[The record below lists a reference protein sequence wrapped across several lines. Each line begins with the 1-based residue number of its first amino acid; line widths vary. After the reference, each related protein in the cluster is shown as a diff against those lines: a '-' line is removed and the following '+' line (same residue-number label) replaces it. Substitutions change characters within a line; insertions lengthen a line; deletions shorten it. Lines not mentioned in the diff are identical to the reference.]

1 MEFTPELLRQ
11 YAETLVEKRT
21 REDYSVL
28 AVYLTG
34 SILTE
39 QDPFLGGTTDID
51 LVFVHVGDPE
61 KNREFLPINE
71 DVHYDF
77 LHHPQRKYLDRISL
91 RVDPLMGPILSEAV
105 VLYDPQHFIDLTQ
118 ASVRGLYYQRENVV
132 LRAQTLSKT
141 ARSKWFEFQPPPK
154 TLGPSEILAYLG
166 ILNSAANAIA
176 LLVGELLTERR
187 FLINLEQLSKKIG
200 KPGFYPG
207 FLGMLGAPQ
216 TDIDLLKGWTKD
228 WEKDYKVISKNQAVP
243 VLNPIRFNYYYKGFE
258 HILGGDQ
265 PVNILW
271 ALLRTWTLMAG
282 SFQEN
287 DKGFQN
293 WKDAMRHLKL
303 LDDGFAERLLAL
315 DALLDQIEN
324 VIHHWDFS

>member
-11 YAETLVEKRT
+11 YAETLVAKRT

-34 SILTE
+34 SILNE

-51 LVFVHVGDPE
+51 LVFIHVGDPE
-61 KNREFLPINE
+61 SPREFLPIND

-77 LHHPQRKYLDRISL
+77 LHHPQRRYMDRLSL

-105 VLYDPQHFIDLTQ
+105 SLYDPQHFIDLTQ
-118 ASVRGLYYQRENVV
+118 ASVRGLYYQRENVIH
-132 LRAQTLSKT
+132 RAHTLSKT

-166 ILNSAANAIA
+166 ILESAANAIA

-187 FLINLEQLSKKIG
+187 FLINLEQLSSKIG
-200 KPGFYPG
+200 KPGLYPG

-216 TDIDLLKGWTKD
+216 INIDLLHTWMKD
-228 WEKDYKVISKNQAVP
+228 WEKSFKLISDKKTLP
-243 VLNPIRFNYYYKGFE
+243 VVNPIRFNYYYKGFE
-258 HILGGDQ
+258 HIMGSDQ

-271 ALLRTWTLMAG
+271 SLLHNWTLMAG
-282 SFQEN
+282 TLQES
-287 DKGFQN
+287 DKGFQI
-293 WKDAMRHLKL
+293 WEDAMHHLEL

-315 DALLDQIEN
+315 DAFLDQIEN
-324 VIHHWDFS
+324 VINDWEFS